1 MLLVVIGVHCK
12 DVLIFHRGRFRERQ
26 VTLLCVVGTIIMGVF
41 ISTRAVRGG
50 SERLRNSENVRPNPV
65 LDQRLCG
72 NGDQHAQML
81 IVGAAASVIPLSFV
95 TLCVCV
101 VVQLPGRVRHG
112 DTEFLHSY
120 AFLFFRF
127 HPEAYWY
134 VLVLLVRNLAVALV
148 LILPDAAL
156 QWCCLVILL
165 VVSVVSCVGT
175 LPWRVHA
182 ANVLDICTEMTT
194 ARSHN
199 IDTILV
205 ILHDFS
211 CCQGTSRCQWWR
223 PLQANPSRGHEVAA
237 RCRHSAGW
245 SRTSAS

>member
-1 MLLVVIGVHCK
+1 MRCGNNPYGSVYLPLCCN
-12 DVLIFHRGRFRERQ
+12 FRA
-26 VTLLCVVGTIIMGVF
+26 
-41 ISTRAVRGG
+41 RAVRGG
-50 SERLRNSENVRPNPV
+50 SERLRNGDNVRPNPV

-81 IVGAAASVIPLSFV
+81 IVGAPASLIPLSFV

-134 VLVLLVRNLAVALV
+134 VLVLLVRNLTVALV
-148 LILPDAAL
+148 PILPDAAQQL
-156 QWCCLVILL
+156 CCLVILL

-182 ANVLDICTEMTT
+182 D
-194 ARSHN
+194 
-199 IDTILV
+199 
-205 ILHDFS
+205 
-211 CCQGTSRCQWWR
+211 W
-223 PLQANPSRGHEVAA
+223 PLTRLNK
-237 RCRHSAGW
+237 
-245 SRTSAS
+245 T